1 MINLGLNS
9 TVNAQRVHISF
20 FGLRNAGKSSL
31 VNAVTNQEIA
41 VVSDIKGTT
50 TDPVKKSMELLPLG
64 PVLITD
70 TPGFDDEGELGE
82 KRVVKTMQV
91 LEKTDIAVLV
101 SDATREILKME
112 QELIE
117 TFEKKNI
124 PYVVVF
130 NKCDLGKAH
139 NKTDANVIYTSAT
152 EKINIDNLKNLLASY
167 SKPQSDKKLLGDL
180 LNPEDVVVLITPID
194 ESAPKGRMILPQ
206 VQTIRDI
213 LDSDAI
219 CVVTKEN
226 TYEKTLEIL
235 GDRVKLA
242 ICDSQVFAMINKLT
256 PPHILLTSFSIL
268 MARFKGY
275 LKEAYNSAKVLDDIK
290 EGDKILISE
299 GCSHHRQCG
308 DIGTVKLP
316 KLIKKYTGINPVFES
331 TQGTEF
337 PTELKEY
344 KLVIHCGGCMLN
356 EREVQSRMNSSL
368 ASGTPFCNYG
378 VAIAYMNGIIK
389 RSTDIF
395 SELKGE

>member
-9 TVNAQRVHISF
+9 TPNARRVHISF

-31 VNAVTNQEIA
+31 VNAVTNQDIA
-41 VVSDIKGTT
+41 VVSDVKGTT
-50 TDPVKKSMELLPLG
+50 TDPVNKSMELLPLG

-82 KRVVKTMQV
+82 KRIQKTFKV
-91 LEKTDIAVLV
+91 LNKTDIAVLV
-101 SDATREILKME
+101 SDATREMCNLEK
-112 QELIE
+112 ELIKI
-117 TFEKKNI
+117 FENKKI
-124 PYVVVF
+124 PYVIAF

-139 NKTDANVIYTSAT
+139 DKTEANIIYTSAT
-152 EKINIDNLKNLLASY
+152 EKINIDSLKNMLASFKV
-167 SKPQSDKKLLGDL
+167 SAEDKRLLGDL
-180 LNPEDVVVLITPID
+180 VSPQDVVVLITPID

-206 VQTIRDI
+206 VQAIRDI
-213 LDSDAI
+213 LDSNAI

-235 GDRVKLA
+235 GDRVRLA
-242 ICDSQVFAMINKLT
+242 VCDSQVFAMVNKLT
-256 PPHILLTSFSIL
+256 PPHIKLTSFSIL

-275 LKEAYNSAKVLDDIK
+275 LKEAYESIKVLDDLK
-290 EGDKILISE
+290 QGDTILISE

-316 KLIKKYTGINPVFES
+316 NLIKKYTGINPVFEF

-337 PTELKEY
+337 PSELQKY

-356 EREVQSRMNSSL
+356 EREVQNRMETSL
-368 ASGTPFCNYG
+368 NENVPFSNYG
-378 VAIAYMNGIIK
+378 IAIAYMNGIIK
-389 RSTDIF
+389 RSTEIF
-395 SELKGE
+395 TELQF